1 MASRTS
7 QSTAPAEDVEGI
19 VCFDEASKQEGNQL
33 ADKDRVWK
41 DAIAAKRQLK
51 RANGS

>member
-1 MASRTS
+1 M
-7 QSTAPAEDVEGI
+7 
-19 VCFDEASKQEGNQL
+19 CFDEASKQEGNQL

-41 DAIAAKRQLK
+41 DAIGGPRQLK